1 MRKTAAMALIIC
13 GFAAACTVRSERTVV
28 EHPQPAPTAVVATP
42 PPPPPTVVV
51 PAD

>member
-1 MRKTAAMALIIC
+1 MKKITAIALILC
-13 GFAAACTVRSERTVV
+13 GFTAACTVRSERTVV
-28 EHPQPAPTAVVATP
+28 EHPTPAPAAVVAT